1 MVGWWTSLRLVEQFF
16 YLVGF
21 LSTLILFAQLVLSL
35 IGLGMHDVDADVGTP
50 DTPDGMG
57 MDHLDA
63 SAQHSSG
70 LGMISFRTVIAFM
83 VGFGWAGAIALEQGL
98 PVILAIAAALA
109 AGTVFMVVVYWLMR
123 SIYKLS
129 DSGNVDLKNAAGQSG
144 TVYLPVPPA
153 GKGMGQ
159 VQVTVQGRLREMSCV
174 TDGDAALPTGVAVRV
189 VKVLDGGT
197 AVVRRVEVGNE

>member
-1 MVGWWTSLRLVEQFF
+1 
-16 YLVGF
+16 
-21 LSTLILFAQLVLSL
+21 
-35 IGLGMHDVDADVGTP
+35 
-50 DTPDGMG
+50 
-57 MDHLDA
+57 
-63 SAQHSSG
+63 
-70 LGMISFRTVIAFM
+70 MISFRTVIAFM